1 MFFWRK
7 MEKISWTDKVKTKY
21 YIKYSRRGISYIQ

>member
-1 MFFWRK
+1 
-7 MEKISWTDKVKTKY
+7 MEEISWTDKVKTKY